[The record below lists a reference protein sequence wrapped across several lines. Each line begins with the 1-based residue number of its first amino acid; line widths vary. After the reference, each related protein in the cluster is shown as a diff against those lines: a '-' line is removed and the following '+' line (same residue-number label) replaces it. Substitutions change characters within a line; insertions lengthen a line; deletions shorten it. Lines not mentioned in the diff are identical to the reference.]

1 MKILLIE
8 DNLLNQKVV
17 MYFLRKYKYD
27 ITTVID
33 GNDAVEI
40 IKNNNF
46 DLILMDIMLP
56 GMNGFEITNE
66 IRKLEL
72 VNNILKPVI
81 IIALTAATYNN
92 DRDKCISA
100 GMDDYL
106 SKPFTAE
113 QLNYK
118 IKKFF

>member
-1 MKILLIE
+1 
-8 DNLLNQKVV
+8 